1 MIKMALV
8 AVAGVLLILQVKTVK
23 SEYAIFIAIGISL
36 FLFFGMS
43 DKLEAV
49 VETIWNVTEAINLD
63 KEYVK
68 IILKMLGIVYVAEFA
83 SAICKDAGYQ
93 TIATQIEIF
102 GKLTLLVQGLP
113 ILEALLLT
121 IQELMI

>member
-1 MIKMALV
+1 MIKIALV
-8 AVAGVLLILQVKTVK
+8 AVAGVLLVLQVKVVK

-36 FLFFGMS
+36 FVFFEMT

-49 VETIWNVTEAINLD
+49 VNTIWNVTDAIQLD
-63 KEYVK
+63 KEYIK
-68 IILKMLGIVYVAEFA
+68 ILLKMLGIVYVAEFA

>member
-1 MIKMALV
+1 MIKIALV
-8 AVAGVLLILQVKTVK
+8 AVAGVLLILQVKAVK

-36 FLFFGMS
+36 FVFFKMT

-49 VETIWNVTEAINLD
+49 VNTIWNVTDAIQLD
-63 KEYVK
+63 KEYIK
-68 IILKMLGIVYVAEFA
+68 ILLKMLGIVYVAEFA